1 MSAKISL
8 FSSLKFNSLKKL
20 ILFLFVLTSI
30 QLNAQHRVG
39 VRAGLN
45 YSTFRGQVESG
56 EDYGIG
62 NGFHFGINYTYEL
75 NDIFGIRGEIL
86 YVQRGTKQNY
96 FSDDTYH
103 IIRSL
108 SINKFV
114 ERGTVDLKMD
124 ISNAYL
130 SIPVTAQL
138 DLGRKFEVFGGMSID
153 FLVGPSGRGKLDF
166 VSNTRPEDIFFIQS
180 YDHRYNS
187 DEAGEYNVIIPE
199 FISII
204 VDGDRVE
211 LPKVVGA
218 YYNFDSE
225 QKTGKRFNTIDSH
238 LILGGNYFINPGFY
252 LGARIEYGIADIT
265 NDEMDFSL
273 NELDSE
279 ENFIFR
285 EDKDSSLSL
294 SVSFGFRF

>member
-1 MSAKISL
+1 M
-8 FSSLKFNSLKKL
+8 KKL
-20 ILFLFVLTSI
+20 ILFILVLTSI
-30 QLNAQHRVG
+30 QLGAQHRVG

-45 YSTFRGQVESG
+45 YSTFRGPVEQG
-56 EDYGIG
+56 EDYAIG

-86 YVQRGTKQNY
+86 YVQRGAKQNY

-108 SINKFV
+108 NINKFV
-114 ERGTVDLKMD
+114 EQGMVDLKMD

-138 DLGRKFEVFGGMSID
+138 DVGRKLEIFGGMSVD

-166 VSNTRPEDIFFIQS
+166 TSRDRPDDIFFIQS

-218 YYNFDSE
+218 YYNFDSD
-225 QKTGKRFNTIDSH
+225 QKTGKRFNTVDAH
-238 LILGGNYFINPGFY
+238 LIFGGNYFINPGFY
-252 LGARIEYGIADIT
+252 IGARLEYGLTDIT
-265 NDEMDFSL
+265 NDQMDYSL
-273 NELDSE
+273 SELDAD

-285 EDKDSSLSL
+285 EDKDSSMSL
-294 SVSFGFRF
+294 SISFGFRF